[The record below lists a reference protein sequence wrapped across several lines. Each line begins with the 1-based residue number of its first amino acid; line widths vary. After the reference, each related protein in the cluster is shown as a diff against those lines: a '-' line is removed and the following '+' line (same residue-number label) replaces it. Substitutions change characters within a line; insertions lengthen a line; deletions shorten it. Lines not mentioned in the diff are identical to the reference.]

1 MTSFLGPLGG
11 YTSGVSHG
19 GLGNSNFGFGDC
31 VSIGEEYSN
40 SSVEGALG
48 RLEFSFSTLHALVLL
63 GLRLRTGISTLKFL
77 DSFLVSWVL
86 YRRVTSVSCGSE
98 VFTWRRSSQSL
109 SLLDILSSV
118 FLLLSVTD
126 PLESSV
132 SHILFCL
139 RRHDSNIPKGG
150 FAVFNI
156 LNVF

>member
-1 MTSFLGPLGG
+1 MTSFLGPLRG

-40 SSVEGALG
+40 SSVEGDLG

-63 GLRLRTGISTLKFL
+63 GLRLTGISTLSRNFG
-77 DSFLVSWVL
+77 FLVSWVL

-98 VFTWRRSSQSL
+98 AFAWRRSSQSL
-109 SLLDILSSV
+109 RLLDILSSV
-118 FLLLSVTD
+118 LLLLSVTGS
-126 PLESSV
+126 LGSFA

-139 RRHDSNIPKGG
+139 QRHDVNILKGG
-150 FAVFNI
+150 FAIFNI
-156 LNVF
+156 LHVF